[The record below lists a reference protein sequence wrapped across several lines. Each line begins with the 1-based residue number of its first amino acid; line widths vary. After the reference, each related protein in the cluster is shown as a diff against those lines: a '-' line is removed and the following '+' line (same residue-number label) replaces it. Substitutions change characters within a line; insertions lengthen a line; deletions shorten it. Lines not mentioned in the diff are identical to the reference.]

1 MDSLNAVIKVMY
13 FDYPIADVY
22 GMIVEGL
29 HREKFLPGFAK
40 LAKDGSYGIDQRQM
54 DGFVQSYKSDL
65 NGRKYRDENDIQLFV
80 GLPLIFAEG
89 KIVKNDAGEPCVEFK
104 GLQSWRNVV
113 KCTGEDL
120 FTTSFLAEEAGS
132 VRKDFC
138 WPNVIGHNNGEINKA
153 LDKGV
158 SDIHSHFGG
167 AIDSFMFNWLC
178 LMNDVGELYDKFK
191 SMGELL
197 NPIKVINAGF
207 SFAEMPSWCRMAAA
221 IRIYLYK
228 ILFEGK
234 SYNAEKV
241 KSELQAIKKGGSE
254 ELTRL
259 KRDIDTLRSEAK
271 QTCDG
276 ATLDY
281 AIGEELV
288 TEENERSP
296 YCFYAGERHLE
307 YTFYR
312 NYLNRQSGLKGFWV
326 ELFYLYELIKIHLRK
341 ELVCA
346 NEVAGL
352 DNYIGFGARSA
363 LFTKR
368 IEPICNV
375 SAMQTSLRTD
385 CDDYIETRVTSNAL
399 GLTLGEYWKGVYSQE
414 PFLEKDTMRERLSF
428 VVQLTKGLYGKN
440 EHKGGRCHKKRES
453 VHGEFNK
460 VALYVESGQSPYEI
474 TGIDVGGLELF
485 FRPEVFAHTLR
496 AAKKHGFGVTYHVG
510 EDFYD
515 IVDGMRAV
523 WEVIK
528 FTETYPVDRL
538 GHCMAVGMQ
547 AKHYYSEKMFMQ
559 MPKQVMLDNIV
570 WLCCFAKEQGIRVKR
585 SLYDSLKTVAEDL
598 YDKIGYNKVVE
609 TLNMQDYYVSMLL
622 RSDEKCADDGLD
634 VWTET
639 ALLDIEQADKA
650 RRNKNAVALNKA
662 YMGVDDIIK
671 NGYVMTQAK
680 LIDSYPELVDNV
692 QQKMI
697 EMIRANEI
705 CIEAC
710 PSSNLQICKL
720 ESYKRHPAIRYYI
733 DRGKCWLWGFFKRPE
748 LNLAICTD
756 DKGMFGTSLLNEF
769 SLLAAAATNGRGL
782 SKNIEMK
789 FKSLI
794 SKGHKNRFEPQIIER
809 WRP

>member
-1 MDSLNAVIKVMY
+1 MDSLNAVIKAMY

-22 GMIVEGL
+22 GMTVEGL
-29 HREKFLPGFAK
+29 HWDKFLPGFAK

-104 GLQSWRNVV
+104 DLQSWRNVV

-191 SMGELL
+191 SMGESL

-296 YCFYAGERHLE
+296 YCFYTGERHLE
-307 YTFYR
+307 YAFFKEYFSK
-312 NYLNRQSGLKGFWV
+312 QSKMKGLWV
-326 ELFYLYELIKIHLRK
+326 ELFYLYELIKTHLRK
-341 ELVCA
+341 EFICA
-346 NEVAGL
+346 NEEVGL
-352 DNYIGFGARSA
+352 DNFVGFNARAA

-368 IEPICNV
+368 IEPLCNI
-375 SAMQTSLRTD
+375 SAMQTSLRPGYVD
-385 CDDYIETRVTSNAL
+385 FVETRVTSNAL
-399 GLTLGEYWKGVYSQE
+399 GLTQGEYWKGVYSRE
-414 PFLEKDTMRERLSF
+414 PFVEKDEMRKRLTF
-428 VVQLTKGLYGKN
+428 VIQLTKGVLAEN
-440 EHKGGRCHKKRES
+440 EKHTNGRYHKKLEA
-453 VHGEFNK
+453 VHDEYVK
-460 VALYVESGQSPYEI
+460 VANHIGGGQSAYEI
-474 TGIDVGGLELF
+474 VGLDVGGVELYY
-485 FRPEVFAHTLR
+485 RPEVFAHTLR
-496 AAKKHGFGVTYHVG
+496 AAKREGLQTTYHVG
-510 EDFYD
+510 EEFYD
-515 IVDGMRAV
+515 IADGMRAV
-523 WEVIK
+523 WEIIQ
-528 FTETYPVDRL
+528 FTETYPVDRH
-538 GHCMAVGMQ
+538 GHCMALGMN
-547 AKHYYSEKMFMQ
+547 AEHYYKDGCNLS
-559 MPKQVMLDNIV
+559 MPRQVMLDNIV
-570 WLCCFAKEQGIRVKR
+570 WLCCFAKAQGIKIKR
-585 SLYDSLKTVAEDL
+585 SLFASLKALAEDL
-598 YDKIGYNKVVE
+598 YEKTGYGEYFEWLDMN
-609 TLNMQDYYVSMLL
+609 DYYESMLL
-622 RSDEKCADDGLD
+622 RSDEDYPSDGLD
-634 VWTET
+634 TWSQTEVLNSER
-639 ALLDIEQADKA
+639 AVKA
-650 RRNKNAVALNKA
+650 RENENAGRLNWA
-662 YMGVDDIIK
+662 YRHEEKVLE
-671 NGYVMTQAK
+671 NGEEME
-680 LIDSYPELVDNV
+680 DWEMDRSYPELVGKV

-697 EMIRANEI
+697 EMIRAAKI

-710 PSSNLQICKL
+710 PSSNLQICNL
-720 ESYKRHPAIRYYI
+720 ESYDRHPAIRYYI
-733 DRGKCWLWGFFKRPE
+733 DRGKCWFWSFTPKNE
-748 LNLAICTD
+748 MNLAICTD
-756 DKGMFGTSLLNEF
+756 DKGTFGTSLVNEF
-769 SLLAAAATNGRGL
+769 SLLAAAAAGGRGWSSNL
-782 SKNIEMK
+782 EKR
-789 FKSLI
+789 FGSLI
-794 SKGHKNRFEPQIIER
+794 AKGRENRFNP
-809 WRP
+809 